1 MGRVL
6 DRGAIFAGWVGLGMA
21 VVIALSFELIIA
33 VQSLVFLLAIPAG
46 LLIGF
51 YADAR
56 SVRRRPWWRVL
67 VNALYAG
74 LLTGVSLAVLYAGLR
89 LLFVYADTGYR
100 DAAQGGPLTCATGPE
115 CTYLRY
121 LDQAAK
127 GIGPDLAAAGVT
139 DVATFER
146 YVLQEQL
153 NGALIL
159 TGLVTGGALVG
170 GALYGLAGPVVQ
182 SPEAG
187 QEAAAASGAN

>member
-21 VVIALSFELIIA
+21 VVIAISFELIIA

-74 LLTGVSLAVLYAGLR
+74 LLTGVIAGRALRRPAPAVRLR
-89 LLFVYADTGYR
+89 GHRLSR
-100 DAAQGGPLTCATGPE
+100 CRGPGRP
-115 CTYLRY
+115 R
-121 LDQAAK
+121 
-127 GIGPDLAAAGVT
+127 
-139 DVATFER
+139 
-146 YVLQEQL
+146 
-153 NGALIL
+153 
-159 TGLVTGGALVG
+159 
-170 GALYGLAGPVVQ
+170 
-182 SPEAG
+182 
-187 QEAAAASGAN
+187 